1 MLTPRDR
8 VDEASDESFPASDP
22 PGWGSSH
29 ASTDVE
35 PPYWETTR
43 DPDLTRVLV
52 VTSDHPQAHTIADA
66 IRLQLIVLGYSVE
79 VADASTGTAPPPS
92 DYDAVV
98 IGATITW
105 TYDHAIA
112 KYILDHRKALREV
125 PSALFVVARPGTSAA
140 FSRLVRHAGWVPVR
154 VVSIARD
161 RPLRHWLDPNGCDA
175 DARRIGTRLA
185 RELVGI
191 ARLSPMHAA

>member
-1 MLTPRDR
+1 MPAATPGDMLTPRDR
-8 VDEASDESFPASDP
+8 VDEASDESFPASD
-22 PGWGSSH
+22 
-29 ASTDVE
+29 

-52 VTSDHPQAHTIADA
+52 VTSDHPQARTIADA
-66 IRLQLIVLGYSVE
+66 IRLHLIVLGYWVE

-92 DYDAVV
+92 DYDAIV

-105 TYDHAIA
+105 SSDHAIA
-112 KYILDHRKALREV
+112 KYIADHRDALREL

-140 FSRLVRHAGWVPVR
+140 FARFVRNSGWQPVR
-154 VVSIARD
+154 VASIARD
-161 RPLRHWLDPNGCDA
+161 RPLRRWLDPIRCDE
-175 DARRIGTRLA
+175 DARRVGAGFA

-191 ARLSPMHAA
+191 ARLTPLHAA